1 MGIQSFK
8 NIDRFHLDFF
18 EEAYLS
24 TCPYQFAKVSLDNLE
39 NVLNYLKAEL
49 E

>member
-1 MGIQSFK
+1 
-8 NIDRFHLDFF
+8 
-18 EEAYLS
+18 
-24 TCPYQFAKVSLDNLE
+24 YQFAKVSLDNLE